1 MKSFQQIV
9 LGDGVRH
16 AAGKSL
22 EQIISDAIDLLL
34 LEGNWRQNGICCAM
48 AAARGRHAW
57 PDAYASLDAIKQ
69 LTLYFGETL
78 GEDWWCCS
86 HRLGHCATRRGVL
99 LRVGFLML
107 VRRAIRAANLPPL
120 DAVAETR

>member
-16 AAGKSL
+16 VAGKSL
-22 EQIISDAIDLLL
+22 EQITSDAIDLLL
-34 LEGNWRQNGICCAM
+34 LEGNWRQNGICDAM
-48 AAARGRHAW
+48 ATARGRHAW
-57 PDAYASLDAIKQ
+57 PDAFASLEAVKQ

-78 GEDWWCCS
+78 GEDWWHCS
-86 HRLGHCATRRGVL
+86 QRLDHCTTRRGVL

-120 DAVAETR
+120 DAATETR

>member
-16 AAGKSL
+16 VAGKSI
-22 EQIISDAIDLLL
+22 EQITSDAIDLLL
-34 LEGNWRQNGICCAM
+34 LEDNWRRNGVCCAM
-48 AAARGRHAW
+48 AATRGRHAW
-57 PDAYASLDAIKQ
+57 ADTHAALGAIRQ

-78 GEDWWCCS
+78 GEDWLMPS
-86 HRLGHCATRRGVL
+86 TRLGHCTTRRGVL

-107 VRRAIRAANLPPL
+107 VRRAIRAANLSPL